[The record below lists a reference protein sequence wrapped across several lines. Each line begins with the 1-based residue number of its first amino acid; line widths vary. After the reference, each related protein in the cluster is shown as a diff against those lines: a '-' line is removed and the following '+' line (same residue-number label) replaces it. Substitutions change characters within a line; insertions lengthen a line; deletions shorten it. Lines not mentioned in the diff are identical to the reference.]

1 MSREFIPYTLDE
13 ARALLD
19 GCSCDA
25 SVAECPRCREDRDRM
40 AASLVHYA
48 ERAANAE
55 AAHLHALESWAANA
69 RAAKYLEAVKAIAPR
84 TARKIE
90 GET

>member
-1 MSREFIPYTLDE
+1 
-13 ARALLD
+13 
-19 GCSCDA
+19 
-25 SVAECPRCREDRDRM
+25 M

-55 AAHLHALESWAANA
+55 AAHLHALESWAAANA